1 MFLER
6 LRHGLFIVVSG
17 FGFLVES
24 VLLSIGLIVVL
35 AFALNGLS
43 ASALAVFINGLV
55 DHYLSA
61 PRRVQIEF
69 LAGVAFAIILVTIF
83 VSCLRAPVHLRRIK
97 RDAKVRFDANG
108 VAPAPPMNAP
118 SSETDAPDDLDDAA
132 RKAGAP

>member
-6 LRHGLFIVVSG
+6 LRHGLFFALSG
-17 FGFLVES
+17 FGFLIES
-24 VLLSIGLIVVL
+24 VLLSIGLIVIL

-43 ASALAVFINGLV
+43 ATALAFFVNGLV

-61 PRRVQIEF
+61 PRRAQIEF
-69 LAGVAFAIILVTIF
+69 LAGVAFAVVLVTIF

-97 RDAKVRFDANG
+97 RDAKVRFGTIGAT
-108 VAPAPPMNAP
+108 PEPTITAP
-118 SSETDAPDDLDDAA
+118 SSDDDEQDDLDSAA